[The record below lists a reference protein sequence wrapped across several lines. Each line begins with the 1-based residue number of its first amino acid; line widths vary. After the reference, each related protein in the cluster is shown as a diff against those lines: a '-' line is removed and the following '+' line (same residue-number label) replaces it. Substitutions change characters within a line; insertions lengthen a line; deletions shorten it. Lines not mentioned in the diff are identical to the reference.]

1 MSLHPLLLEEEID
14 LYALL
19 GVDVSSDTKSIQR
32 AYRKT
37 ALLYHPDKNPSKEAE
52 VKFHQLSI
60 AVETLVD
67 EDLRKKYDQLLSA
80 RFEKIRKREELSA
93 ERRKFQD
100 DLLRREQEYEAS
112 KKHQRDNMN
121 VAATLESMRNHN
133 KGLVA
138 DLEAKRRKLYM
149 DAMKSAHLGATAG
162 SAASRDTKTSTST
175 PSAFAS
181 SASTSSTS
189 APTSASASASTITP
203 TLKIKWSKRGKGR
216 DLKEDDVVSLFS
228 RYGTIEHVAIL
239 PGDAG
244 KKAKTALI
252 EFADVSSVVAAKSIL
267 DPETKDVDHVLYG
280 LLRKVG

>member
-52 VKFHQLSI
+52 EKFHQLSI
-60 AVETLVD
+60 ALETLVD
-67 EDLRKKYDQLLSA
+67 EALRKKYDQLLSA

-112 KKHQRDNMN
+112 KKHQREN
-121 VAATLESMRNHN
+121 VSLAAVLEDMRTHN
-133 KGLVA
+133 RGLIEK
-138 DLEAKRRKLYM
+138 LEAKRRKLYR
-149 DAMKSAHLGATAG
+149 DAMKGAEKMTETAEEPKT
-162 SAASRDTKTSTST
+162 ASST
-175 PSAFAS
+175 PKETKP
-181 SASTSSTS
+181 ASTSS
-189 APTSASASASTITP
+189 P

-216 DLKEDDVVSLFS
+216 DLKEDDVISLFS
-228 RYGTIEHVAIL
+228 RYGPIEHVAIL
-239 PGDAG
+239 PGDSG

-267 DPETKDVDHVLYG
+267 DPETKEIDHVLYG

>member
-1 MSLHPLLLEEEID
+1 M
-14 LYALL
+14 YALL

-60 AVETLVD
+60 ALETLVD
-67 EDLRKKYDQLLSA
+67 DSLRKKYDQLLSA

-121 VAATLESMRNHN
+121 LAAVLEDMRNHN
-133 KGLVA
+133 QGLVA
-138 DLEAKRRKLYM
+138 ELEAKRRKMYM
-149 DAMKSAHLGATAG
+149 DAMKGAGNTT
-162 SAASRDTKTSTST
+162 SNTVSSTSNDTNTSLKTSYPKT
-175 PSAFAS
+175 PLPT
-181 SASTSSTS
+181 SASTSTTSTS
-189 APTSASASASTITP
+189 ASP

-216 DLKEDDVVSLFS
+216 DLKEEEVISLFS
-228 RYGTIEHVAIL
+228 RYGPIEHVAIL

-244 KKAKTALI
+244 KKAKSALI

-267 DPETKDVDHVLYG
+267 DPETKDIDHVLYG

>member
-19 GVDVSSDTKSIQR
+19 GVDVLSDTKTIQR

-52 VKFHQLSI
+52 DKFHQLSI
-60 AVETLVD
+60 ALETLVD
-67 EDLRKKYDQLLSA
+67 ESLRKKYDQLWNSRLD
-80 RFEKIRKREELSA
+80 KIRKRQELSA

-100 DLLRREQEYEAS
+100 DLLRREKEYEES
-112 KKHQRDNMN
+112 KRSKRDGVNAEA
-121 VAATLESMRNHN
+121 VLEEMRNHN

-138 DLEAKRRKLYM
+138 ALEAKRRKSYM
-149 DAMKSAHLGATAG
+149 DAVERSGG
-162 SAASRDTKTSTST
+162 SVNREGETRDIKRDTESRDTKTAANRDTESK
-175 PSAFAS
+175 PSSPS
-181 SASTSSTS
+181 S
-189 APTSASASASTITP
+189 

-216 DLKEDDVVSLFS
+216 DLKEEDVISLFS
-228 RYGTIEHVAIL
+228 RYGAIEHVAIL
-239 PGDAG
+239 SGDSG

-252 EFADVSSVVAAKSIL
+252 EFADVSSVSAARSIL
-267 DPETKDVDHVLYG
+267 DQGEVDHVLFP